1 VTGFLLRRLAA
12 SLVLLFLVLTA
23 TFFVIHLAPGDPT
36 WLLED
41 PRIPAEHRARL
52 RAFYGLD
59 QPLAVQYGRWLGA
72 AVRGDWGSSITAGR
86 PAATV
91 LAEKLPATAL
101 LVAAAILVEHVL
113 ALPRGVIAA
122 ARAGGRLDRAIR
134 IVSLALYAVPIF
146 WLALVAIELLGVRAG
161 LFPIGQVRSEG
172 FHGLSAIGRI
182 GDVLHHL
189 ALPALV
195 LGLASF
201 GGAVRFLRHGLLDAL
216 GQDYVRAARARGL
229 SPARVLW
236 VHAFPNALGPLIQ
249 RLGLSLPF
257 LLSGSLLV
265 EVVFAWPG
273 MGRAVYLAVLE
284 RDYPVILGATAL
296 SGLFVVAGSLLADLL
311 HAWVDPRVRL
321 A

>member
-1 VTGFLLRRLAA
+1 MSGFILRRLAA
-12 SLVLLFLVLTA
+12 SLVLLFLVLSA

-72 AVRGDWGSSITAGR
+72 AARGDWGRSITAGR

-101 LVAAAILVEHVL
+101 LVLAAVLVEHGL
-113 ALPRGVIAA
+113 ALPLGVAAA
-122 ARAGGRLDRAIR
+122 ARAGGALDRGIR
-134 IVSLALYAVPIF
+134 VVSLVLYAVPIY

-161 LFPIGQVRSEG
+161 LLPLGQARSES
-172 FHGLSAIGRI
+172 FHSLSAIGKV
-182 GDVLHHL
+182 GDVARHL

-201 GGAVRFLRHGLLDAL
+201 GGAVRFLRHGLLDVL
-216 GQDYVRAARARGL
+216 GRDYVRAAQARGL

-249 RLGLSLPF
+249 RLGLSLPY

-273 MGRAVYLAVLE
+273 IGRAVYLAMLE
-284 RDYPVILGATAL
+284 RDYPVILAATAL

-321 A
+321 G